1 MPQLYAWQKLWN
13 SCSFWNKDNEYC
25 GINYLKLCWENLVK
39 KPTQHFNYLV
49 TYKQILIPVVS
60 VQLFCYNFNQMSNSN
75 YLISEKQ
82 RNTFNTYD
90 SLQESSLHLNT
101 KSLIKIYQKIK
112 TQLMSKIDIHEL

>member
-1 MPQLYAWQKLWN
+1 
-13 SCSFWNKDNEYC
+13 
-25 GINYLKLCWENLVK
+25 
-39 KPTQHFNYLV
+39 
-49 TYKQILIPVVS
+49 
-60 VQLFCYNFNQMSNSN
+60 MSNSN
-75 YLISEKQ
+75 YLIRSEIQ